1 MKEQYG
7 VYSVQPIIVDDIEEE
22 LRQGKMII
30 KTAEEQ
36 NIDYVVYSTAGG
48 VNRASYR
55 SPFRSLS

>member
-36 NIDYVVYSTAGG
+36 NIDYVVYSTA
-48 VNRASYR
+48 VASTVIVQVPI
-55 SPFRSLS
+55 SKP